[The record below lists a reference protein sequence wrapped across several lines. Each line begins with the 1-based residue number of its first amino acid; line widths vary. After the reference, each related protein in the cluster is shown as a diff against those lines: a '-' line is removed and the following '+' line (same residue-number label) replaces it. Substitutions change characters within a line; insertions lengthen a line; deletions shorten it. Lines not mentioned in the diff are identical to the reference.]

1 MKMTKKNNNPI
12 IFLRTQLFVLMAI
25 TTLVSNELY
34 ANNITVSN
42 VSLTGQNT
50 TSGINNIANFSYIQ
64 FDLNWENSW
73 RTSSGLSN
81 WDAAWVFVKYRK
93 SGTAVWSHAT
103 LNTTASNHTAPT
115 GSTISQ
121 SDGTG
126 IFIYRSTN
134 GTGTFSLTDVEL
146 RWQYAADGLSDTNT
160 VEISVQAIEMVYV
173 PQAAFAAGSGGNEAS
188 KFTLT
193 TINTGTATT
202 VPSGT
207 GAKGGEAGGY
217 PTGQTAPSN
226 ASWPNGYNAF
236 YCMKYETSQK
246 QYVDFLNKLTR
257 AQQNTRTST
266 SLASG
271 TTSVTN
277 RYVMCNGSN
286 AGSLGSITMEY
297 RNGIRCDATIHTS
310 NPITF
315 YCDFDGDGTGNE
327 STDGQNIACSFLGWN
342 DVAAYLDWSGLR
354 PMTELEFEKACR
366 GDQTPVANEY
376 AWGSTSIT
384 RSTGISNSGL
394 NNETTSTSGA
404 NTIYDAGT
412 SLSNGPLR
420 TGSFAGSNTTRA
432 QAGAT
437 YYGIM
442 DMSGNVWE
450 RTVTIGHADG
460 RSFTG
465 EHGNGAITIA
475 GDANVSNWPGTN
487 AQGIAFRG
495 GVWSFGGDFLRVS
508 DRGAGGHNGGNVDAV
523 RRYYMSGRGVRT
535 AP

>member
-1 MKMTKKNNNPI
+1 MTKKHNNLI
-12 IFLRTQLFVLMAI
+12 IYFRTQLFVLMAI
-25 TTLVSNELY
+25 ATLVSHKLS

-50 TSGINNIANFSYIQ
+50 TSGTNNSANFCYVQ
-64 FDLNWENSW
+64 FDINWENSW
-73 RTSSGLSN
+73 RTSSGSSN

-93 SGTAVWSHAT
+93 SGTVLWNHAT

-126 IFIYRSTN
+126 IFIYRSAN
-134 GTGTFSLTDVEL
+134 GTGTFSLTDLEL
-146 RWQYAADGLSDTNT
+146 RWQYAADGLLDSNT
-160 VEISVQAIEMVYV
+160 VEIAVQGIEMVYV
-173 PQAAFAAGSGGNEAS
+173 PQGAFAAGSGGSEAN

-202 VPSGT
+202 APSGT
-207 GAKGGEAGGY
+207 GAKGGAAGGY
-217 PTGQTAPSN
+217 PTSQTAPSN
-226 ASWPNGYNAF
+226 ATWPNGYNAF
-236 YCMKYETSQK
+236 YCMKYEISQE

-257 AQQNTRTST
+257 DQQNERTST
-266 SLASG
+266 SLGSG

-277 RYVMCNGSN
+277 RYVMCNGS
-286 AGSLGSITMEY
+286 TMQY

-327 STDGQNIACSFLGWN
+327 STDGQNIACNWLGWSH
-342 DVAAYLDWSGLR
+342 VAAYLDWSGLR

-376 AWGSTSIT
+376 AWGSTSIAK
-384 RSTGISNSGL
+384 STGISNSGL
-394 NNETTSTSGA
+394 HNETTSTSGA
-404 NTIYDAGT
+404 NTIYDAGST
-412 SLSNGPLR
+412 SDGPLR
-420 TGSFAGSNTTRA
+420 TGSFASTATTRV

-450 RTVTIGHADG
+450 RTVTIGNVTG
-460 RSFTG
+460 RNFTG
-465 EHGNGAITIA
+465 AHGDGVITSAGAA
-475 GDANVSNWPGTN
+475 DVSNWPGTN
-487 AQGIAFRG
+487 AIGIGFRG
-495 GVWSFGGDFLRVS
+495 GVWSFNDFYLLVS
-508 DRGAGGHNGGNVDAV
+508 NRSVASSTDAV
-523 RRYYMSGRGVRT
+523 SRYYMSGRGIRT

>member
-1 MKMTKKNNNPI
+1 MTKKNRNLI
-12 IFLRTQLFVLMAI
+12 IFFRTQLFVFMAI

-50 TSGINNIANFSYIQ
+50 TSGINNIANFSYVQ
-64 FDLNWENSW
+64 FDLDWENSW
-73 RTSSGLSN
+73 RTSSGSSN

-93 SGTAVWSHAT
+93 SGTVVWSHAT

-202 VPSGT
+202 APSGT
-207 GAKGGEAGGY
+207 SGTSGSATGGY
-217 PTGQTAPSN
+217 PTGETAPSN

-246 QYVDFLNKLTR
+246 QFVDFLNKLTR

-271 TTSVTN
+271 TTSVTD
-277 RYVMCNGSN
+277 RYVMCNGTNTSVRTT
-286 AGSLGSITMEY
+286 GSSTMEF
-297 RNGIRCDATIHTS
+297 RNSIRCDATIHTS

-315 YCDFDGDGTGNE
+315 YCDFDGDGNGNE
-327 STDGQNIACSFLGWN
+327 SDDGQNIACNFLGWN

-366 GDQTPVANEY
+366 GDQTPYANEY

-384 RSTGISNSGL
+384 RSTGISNSGS

-404 NTIYDAGT
+404 NTIYDAGN

-420 TGSFAGSNTTRA
+420 TGSFAGSATTRA
-432 QAGAT
+432 DAGAT

-450 RTVTIGHADG
+450 RTVTIGNYAG
-460 RSFTG
+460 RNFTG
-465 EHGNGAITIA
+465 EHGNGAIATA
-475 GDANVSNWPGTN
+475 GDADVSNWPGTS
-487 AQGIAFRG
+487 AIGAGFRG
-495 GVWSFGGDFLRVS
+495 GVWSFGSTLLRVS
-508 DRGAGGHNGGNVDAV
+508 DRIYTTAQDNV